1 MGSKEY
7 EEAPRH
13 PTVLSEK
20 LQLVLDDPP
29 PDSSSMTNGV
39 VNLIADMVEK
49 EYIDRRHKPEV
60 GVAIAEQEGV
70 LQRKPETML
79 AELLMKK
86 ILQLLTSDQVL
97 RRVID
102 VTTEGARQLILSETP
117 RRAPMIHNKV
127 GMRNNHARRELLR
140 SFPIE
145 P

>member
-1 MGSKEY
+1 MGSVKD
-7 EEAPRH
+7 EEVPRH
-13 PTVLSEK
+13 PTVLSKK
-20 LQLVLDDPP
+20 LQLMLYDPP
-29 PDSSSMTNGV
+29 PNSSSMTNGV

-60 GVAIAEQEGV
+60 GVAIAEQEDA

-102 VTTEGARQLILSETP
+102 MTTEGARQLILPNTP

-127 GMRNNHARRELLR
+127 GMRNNHAGLELLQ
-140 SFPIE
+140 SFPIA